1 MSYNVPKGF
10 FSAANEM
17 QAQYNKGEIAANTNW
32 PKLEGSAELLD
43 IEAKLVKGKSI
54 LDFKLKHRIFGVKDM
69 GVIIPSRSAD
79 AKVKAFAQQRI
90 LCTLFSAF
98 DFDPQTMTTEQAFI
112 EGKKILSEEG
122 SIPVIYK
129 LREYENESPN
139 NGKIYKNQSI
149 EALTRAD
156 DAVADDDED
165 MAGSFM

>member
-1 MSYNVPKGF
+1 MSYNIPKGF

-17 QAQYNKGEIAANTNW
+17 QTQYNKGEIAANTNW

-43 IEAKLVKGKSI
+43 IEAKLISGKSI
-54 LDFKLKHRIFGVKDM
+54 LDFKLKHKTFGVRNI
-69 GVIIPSRSAD
+69 GIIIPGRG
-79 AKVKAFAQQRI
+79 AKDTAKAFAQQTI

-122 SIPVIYK
+122 PIPVIYK
-129 LREYENESPN
+129 LREYESESPK
-139 NGKIYKNQSI
+139 NGKIYTNQAL